1 MEEDIEGAAT
11 KDLFRYHLLKSFI
24 IFILIFLG
32 PPGAIIYHQSLL
44 TISSVSNY
52 SQSSDGEC
60 GGCSLSVHPLRENI
74 TTSHRVTRHPTLTG
88 TCLRLR
94 QDKY

>member
-60 GGCSLSVHPLRENI
+60 GVVGAHSQSIHLEK
-74 TTSHRVTRHPTLTG
+74 TLQHHTE
-88 TCLRLR
+88 
-94 QDKY
+94 